1 MQIITTAAAIREQ
14 TEELRSSGQTIGFVP
29 TMGALHAGHLQLL
42 RTAATETNITI
53 CSIFVNP
60 TQFNN
65 TEDFNL
71 YPRLLQADAQVL
83 SQHNCHIL
91 FAPEVAAMYPQPLQL
106 KFDFGDLEKVME
118 GAFRPGHFN
127 GVAAVV
133 SKLFHLIKPHKAY
146 FGQKDLQQYAII
158 NRLVI
163 DLSFDLELVC
173 HPIVREPDGL
183 AMSSRNRRLS
193 APERQESVRLY
204 QALQLAQDL
213 LLHKSAPEIKAAVS
227 AYLQPYSLIRLE
239 YFEIADPLTLQPL
252 AQLTAGSNVALCLA
266 AYVGPVRLIDNIVTT
281 C

>member
-1 MQIITTAAAIREQ
+1 MQIITTAAAIKEQ
-14 TEELRSSGQTIGFVP
+14 TERFRSSGQTIGFVP

-42 RTAATETNITI
+42 RTAATQTDVTI

-65 TEDFNL
+65 AEDFNL

-83 SQHNCHIL
+83 SQHNCQIL
-91 FAPEVAAMYPQPLQL
+91 FAPEVPVMYPEPLKL

-118 GAFRPGHFN
+118 GEFRPGHFT

-158 NRLVI
+158 NRLVT

-183 AMSSRNRRLS
+183 AMSSRNRRLT
-193 APERQESVRLY
+193 APERQDAAYLY
-204 QALQLAQDL
+204 KALQLAQEL
-213 LLHKSAPEIKAAVS
+213 LPHKTPPEIKDAVTK
-227 AYLQPYSLIRLE
+227 YLNPFNLIQVE
-239 YFEIADPLTLQPL
+239 YFEIADPVTLQPL
-252 AQLTAGSNVALCLA
+252 AQVAAGDRVALCLA
-266 AYVGPVRLIDNIVTT
+266 AYVGQVRLIDNIVTSL
-281 C
+281 